1 MSMEGL
7 HPTNGFGEYDIDH
20 EERDNQNSGMYRD
33 NRTEGTHRGK
43 GPKGYKRSDERIRE
57 DINDRLSDDDNL
69 DASEIEVDV
78 KNGEV
83 ILSGTVTE
91 RSDKRRAED
100 VAESV
105 SGVSNVENR
114 IRISKS
120 SSNSTTTSSSTRDTS
135 SKTANGKSNER
146 SKLYESVA

>member
-1 MSMEGL
+1 MRG
-7 HPTNGFGEYDIDH
+7 NGFGEYDIDH
-20 EERDNQNSGMYRD
+20 EERDNRNSSLYGSS
-33 NRTEGTHRGK
+33 RTGAMHRGK

-57 DINDRLSDDDNL
+57 DINDRLSDDDSL

-83 ILSGTVTE
+83 ILRGTVSE

-114 IRISKS
+114 IRMESNAS
-120 SSNSTTTSSSTRDTS
+120 DSNSSGALGRETS
-135 SKTANGKSNER
+135 SKTSKSNER
-146 SKLYESVA
+146 SKLQEAVA